1 MPSRR
6 MPPPKGPTTMKI
18 WHWLVLAAIA
28 AVGLWLLYAN
38 PPLRWTLAG
47 FFALVAVGACFD
59 RRYFK
64 RLEEERKEESICSF
78 SRALPAKEYD
88 TWVVRA
94 VYEEVSRFVRVPIRP
109 SDDLEKDLRMHP
121 DDRDDLAFE
130 IARRAGRSMED
141 AQKNPLFDRV
151 KTVADMV
158 AFFENQNREANQTAR
173 VNPGRCTTRSV

>member
-1 MPSRR
+1 M
-6 MPPPKGPTTMKI
+6 TV

-38 PPLRWTLAG
+38 PPLRWALVG
-47 FFALVAVGACFD
+47 FSALVAVSAYFG

-78 SRALPAKEYD
+78 ARALPAREHD

-109 SDDLEKDLRMHP
+109 SDDLEKDLPMDPH
-121 DDRDDLAFE
+121 DRDDLAFE

-141 AQKNPLFDRV
+141 TQKNPLFDRV
-151 KTVADMV
+151 KTVADIV
-158 AFFENQNREANQTAR
+158 AFFENQKREANQTAQTTPGSSAPLR
-173 VNPGRCTTRSV
+173 V

>member
-1 MPSRR
+1 
-6 MPPPKGPTTMKI
+6 MPPVNRPTKMTV

-28 AVGLWLLYAN
+28 AFGLWVLYAYS
-38 PPLRWTLAG
+38 PLRWVLAG
-47 FFALVAVGACFD
+47 FSVLMVVGAYFG

-78 SRALPAKEYD
+78 SRALPAKKHD

-121 DDRDDLAFE
+121 DDRDDLALE
-130 IARRAGRSMED
+130 IARRAGRSMKD
-141 AQKNPLFDRV
+141 TQKNPLFDRV
-151 KTVADMV
+151 KTLADMV
-158 AFFENQNREANQTAR
+158 ALFENQKREANQ
-173 VNPGRCTTRSV
+173 SVQRTSAAPPSLT